1 MNDILSIKE
10 VMFNNNGEF
19 VKGIDLTVDIND
31 VSFTVPI
38 DTRRISVEKLQKI
51 VNYYDDE

>member
-1 MNDILSIKE
+1 MSDILSIKE
-10 VMFNNNGEF
+10 VMFDNNGEF

-31 VSFTVPI
+31 ASFTVPI

-51 VNYYDDE
+51 VNYYDE